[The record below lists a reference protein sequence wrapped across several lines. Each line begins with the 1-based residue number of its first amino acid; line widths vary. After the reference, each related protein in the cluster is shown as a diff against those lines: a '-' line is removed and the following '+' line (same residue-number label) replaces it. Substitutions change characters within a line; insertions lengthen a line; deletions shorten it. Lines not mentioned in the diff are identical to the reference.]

1 MVELVDTTDL
11 KSVGSNPVSVRFRL
25 SAPLKQPPVGVVF
38 LMVFEDSRSEPKV
51 RNRSEQSERR

>member
-1 MVELVDTTDL
+1 
-11 KSVGSNPVSVRFRL
+11 
-25 SAPLKQPPVGVVF
+25 VVF